1 MKLGTMVELH
11 PDTLEQSF
19 ASVRE
24 MGLLSCQLYC
34 WQSNRMTPANALRV
48 REVSAH
54 HSIEISAFWCG
65 WDGPCEWNLTRGPST
80 IGLVPSAYRHGRLNA
95 LLVGSD
101 FCEAIGVT
109 DLITHVGFIPNDP
122 GDKEYIGLVGALRHL
137 ALALKPKKQ
146 HFLFE
151 TGQETP
157 TTLLRTIE
165 DIGCENVGINLDPAN
180 LLMYGMGNPID
191 ALAVFGHLVR
201 NVHGKDGGY
210 PPNGRELGAE
220 KPIGQ
225 GMVDY
230 PRFIR
235 SLRAIGY
242 DRFLTIEREISGDE
256 QTRDIKAAARYLEDL
271 WSSPNEGDKE
281 GST

>member
-1 MKLGTMVELH
+1 MKLGTIVDMN
-11 PDTLEQSF
+11 PASFEQSI

-24 MGLLSCQLYC
+24 MGFTSCQLAC
-34 WQSNRMTPANALRV
+34 WLPDRLTPDNALRV
-48 REVSAH
+48 REVS
-54 HSIEISAFWCG
+54 SRYNIEISALWCG

-80 IGLVPSAYRHGRLNA
+80 IGLVPAAYRDSRLA
-95 LLVGSD
+95 TLLAGSR

-109 DLITHVGFIPNDP
+109 DLVTHVGFIPNDP
-122 GDKEYIGLVGALRHL
+122 GDKDYIGLVGALRHL
-137 ALALKPKKQ
+137 AQVMKSKGQ
-146 HFLFE
+146 FFLFE

-165 DIGCENVGINLDPAN
+165 DIGYDNVGINLDPAN

-191 ALAVFGHLVR
+191 ALGLFGHLVR
-201 NVHGKDGGY
+201 NIHGKDGVY

-225 GMVDY
+225 GVVDY

-235 SLRAIGY
+235 ALKAIGY
-242 DRFLTIEREISGDE
+242 DRFITIEREIHGDE
-256 QTRDIKAAARYLEDL
+256 QIKDIRSSKRYLEELIATGGDVGTEE
-271 WSSPNEGDKE
+271 SP
-281 GST
+281 